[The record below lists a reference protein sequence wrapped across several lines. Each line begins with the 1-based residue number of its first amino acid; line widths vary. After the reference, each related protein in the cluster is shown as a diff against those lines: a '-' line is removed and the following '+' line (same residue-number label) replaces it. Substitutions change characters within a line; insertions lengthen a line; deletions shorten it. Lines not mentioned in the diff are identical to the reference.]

1 MLRKKPKTNA
11 DGGEESRRYDL
22 EWPPSQRW
30 NPQYSVPRNS
40 TELSGKD
47 TRIQGSAGVT
57 FAANHEG
64 DAVDGPRDS
73 RGGGGNGGFASLDH
87 WLETSAELYM
97 NYLDNRARW
106 DPRWLNI
113 TRHERFQGLGSARIT
128 IVDYLKHATVRDT
141 FTAVE
146 ENGARGGSRSSSEK
160 RRLASALKSRPSDG
174 GLRVVV
180 VTDLSRFVMG
190 ALGQL
195 FEVDPEFWFEH
206 LTNSGYSA
214 SDANLKIKNAVW
226 MNWAQRETR
235 PRHRA
240 LPGPGQLTEWNVDR
254 RRRGRGR
261 QRQRPAAR
269 WAHMR
274 WGRLGLL
281 HYLGREGFHEQE
293 IEMRIGG
300 DGRLLMERDVALDR
314 FGLTIRSS
322 LKSRPASLASP
333 GGKPK
338 STGDE
343 FFGPFGGA
351 SEPPKLDAGGKEG
364 SARIKASNVY
374 RPYSTFTS
382 LPKNRKHWKN
392 RDLRVMAPEGASIWS
407 GADAEGRQ
415 TVLVVLDPP
424 RAMRNVKT
432 GDVTPSLTFMP
443 RPMEIEAYTDEE
455 AWRTADS
462 DETYLDPPPL
472 PLTKDERRA
481 ERKAA
486 KRLRLQQRARR
497 RALEKEAKSKVAAG
511 KTPLP
516 VGGKTGLDVA
526 AMEEDSPR
534 NDDDDDDD
542 GKSEASRHSE
552 SSSYSEDEYREA
564 HRNKYKNPTWY
575 ARDRDFARKYALPTD
590 ELVLRYIMGLEQGGP
605 NGGSCPASLA
615 ATTLA
620 QISLDDLWRLLAEM
634 RLTLDHIDA
643 DMATDVHLHLAEV
656 VGITMQKDLS
666 WARDTTRELRE
677 YVAQLTQAFS
687 TLCPPDPQHAQN
699 GEDGCANEH
708 QDLVAEMAALA
719 KEVKSLQARVES
731 TLQLLLTSIGLA
743 QSALVIKQT
752 SGINKL
758 TELAFI
764 FIPLSFITSVF
775 SMQVAEMTTNP
786 PGIWIWGVTL
796 AVVFVVTYGVRI
808 FLRSPTVRRAGIL
821 VRATIMNRFSS
832 GSSASSSNRLNS
844 LSARAV
850 LKFVGA
856 VVLTN
861 AVFGPILI
869 GLLCLYLAT
878 YLVWFGIAAASI
890 YFLATR
896 WPDPLVLG
904 LCFGVGLPASALGFW
919 LRVRFEEEVDGA
931 LERVTNLAAL
941 EKTLMRI
948 RDRLLPNKWY
958 YDNETDVDLA
968 REGYSTYAKQ
978 QMVGT

>member
-1 MLRKKPKTNA
+1 MPTKKPKINT
-11 DGGEESRRYDL
+11 DGGEEGRGYDL

-30 NPQYSVPRNS
+30 NPQYNVPRNS
-40 TELSGKD
+40 TELSDKD
-47 TRIQGSAGVT
+47 RQIQGSAGAT
-57 FAANHEG
+57 FAAKQEG
-64 DAVDGPRDS
+64 DAVDGPRDNEDGD
-73 RGGGGNGGFASLDH
+73 GGLASLDH

-97 NYLDNRARW
+97 NDLDNRARW

-113 TRHERFQGLGSARIT
+113 TRRERFQSLGSARIT
-128 IVDYLKHATVRDT
+128 VVDYLKHAVVRDT
-141 FTAVE
+141 FTTVE
-146 ENGARGGSRSSSEK
+146 ENGALGGSRSSSEK
-160 RRLASALKSRPSDG
+160 RRLAAALRSRPSDG

-206 LTNSGYSA
+206 LTNSGYCG

-235 PRHRA
+235 FRHRG
-240 LPGPGQLTEWNVDR
+240 LPGPGQLTEWN
-254 RRRGRGR
+254 
-261 QRQRPAAR
+261 
-269 WAHMR
+269 
-274 WGRLGLL
+274 
-281 HYLGREGFHEQE
+281 GFHEQE

-322 LKSRPASLASP
+322 LRNRPAPLASP

-338 STGDE
+338 STGGE

-382 LPKNRKHWKN
+382 LPKNRKQWKN

-432 GDVTPSLTFMP
+432 SDVTPSLTFMP

-462 DETYLDPPPL
+462 GETYLDPPPL

-497 RALEKEAKSKVAAG
+497 KALEKEAKKNVAAG
-511 KTPLP
+511 KQPLQ
-516 VGGKTGLDVA
+516 VGRNMGLDVV
-526 AMEEDSPR
+526 AMEEDGPG
-534 NDDDDDDD
+534 NEDDDD
-542 GKSEASRHSE
+542 GRSEASHHSE

-564 HRNKYKNPTWY
+564 HYSKYKNATWY
-575 ARDRDFARKYALPTD
+575 ARDRDFARKYALSTE
-590 ELVLRYIMGLEQGGP
+590 ELVLRYIIGPEQGDP
-605 NGGSCPASLA
+605 NRGSCPASLA

-643 DMATDVHLHLAEV
+643 DMATDLHLHLVEA

-666 WARDTTRELRE
+666 WARDTARELRE

-687 TLCPPDPQHAQN
+687 TLCPPDPQQAQKS
-699 GEDGCANEH
+699 EDGCANEH
-708 QDLVAEMAALA
+708 QDLVAEMASLA
-719 KEVKSLQARVES
+719 KEVKRLQARVDS

-743 QSALVIKQT
+743 QSALVIGQT

-796 AVVFVVTYGVRI
+796 AVVFVVTYSVRI
-808 FLRSPTVRRAGIL
+808 FLRSPTVRRAGVI

-832 GSSASSSNRLNS
+832 SSSASSSNRLNS

-850 LKFVGA
+850 LKFVCA
-856 VVLTN
+856 VLLTI
-861 AVFGPILI
+861 AIFGPIFF
-869 GLLCLYLAT
+869 GLLCLFIAT
-878 YLVWFGIAAASI
+878 YLVWFGTAAVSV

-896 WPDPLVLG
+896 WPDALALG
-904 LCFGVGLPASALGFW
+904 LCFGVGLPGSVLGFW
-919 LRVRFEEEVDGA
+919 LRVRFEEEVDTA
-931 LERVTNLAAL
+931 LERMTNLPAL
-941 EKTLMRI
+941 EKTLTRV

-978 QMVGT
+978 QTVGT